1 MFSNNYRNR
10 NEAITHKTYTYPE
23 IKRGN
28 PCLNLKTG
36 MLLHLK
42 RP

>member
-23 IKRGN
+23 INEEIRV
-28 PCLNLKTG
+28 
-36 MLLHLK
+36 
-42 RP
+42 